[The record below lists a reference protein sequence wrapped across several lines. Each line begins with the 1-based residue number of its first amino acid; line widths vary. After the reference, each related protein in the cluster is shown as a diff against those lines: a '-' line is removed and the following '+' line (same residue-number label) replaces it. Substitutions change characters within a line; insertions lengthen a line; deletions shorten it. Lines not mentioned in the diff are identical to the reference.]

1 MLYKLFQFALESNI
15 PLPELPQA
23 EGEELEFAFRLLPMR
38 EADLE
43 SISWFHHWSLP
54 NDDVWLSFARQES
67 GYLLHFPNL
76 ADFVVSA
83 DAKDISCHPRLDI
96 PLETVRHLLL
106 DQVIPLALSKR
117 GKLVL
122 HSSAV
127 VAPGGAI
134 AFIGMTGMGKSTLT
148 ASFVKRGFPLL
159 TDDCLLLEEKER
171 QLHVVPSYA
180 GLRLW
185 DESVSVL
192 FPDGPMG
199 SQVAHYTNK
208 KRLDLSGGQL
218 RFSSNPVLLQRMY
231 FLDSPQEE
239 GDTKTISITPLT
251 AREALLEL
259 ISYSFKLDIT
269 DREFL
274 KQEFEYLCDL
284 ATLPLFYRLI
294 FPRDLSLLP
303 IVEETILENLNTE

>member
-1 MLYKLFQFALESNI
+1 MLYKLFQFTLESNI
-15 PLPELPQA
+15 PLPELPQV
-23 EGEELEFAFRLLPMR
+23 EGEELEFAFRLLPTQ
-38 EADLE
+38 EARLE
-43 SISWFHHWSLP
+43 SVSWFHHWSLP
-54 NDDVWLSFARQES
+54 NDDVWLSFARQGS
-67 GYLLHFPNL
+67 GYLLHFPDL
-76 ADFVVSA
+76 ADFVISA
-83 DAKDISCHPRLDI
+83 NAKDISCYPAPGI

-106 DQVIPLALSKR
+106 DQVIPLALSKS
-117 GKLVL
+117 GKRVL

-148 ASFVKRGFPLL
+148 ASFIKRGFPLL

-171 QLHVVPSYA
+171 HLYGVPSYA

-185 DESVSVL
+185 DESLSVL
-192 FPDGPMG
+192 FPDEPMG
-199 SQVAHYTNK
+199 SQVAHYTDK

-218 RFSSNPVLLQRMY
+218 SFCSNPILLQRMY
-231 FLDSPQEE
+231 VLDSPQQK

-251 AREALLEL
+251 PREALLEL
-259 ISYSFKLDIT
+259 ISYSFKLDIA

-274 KQEFEYLCDL
+274 KQEFEYLCNL
-284 ATLPLFYRLI
+284 ATLPLFHRLI

-303 IVEETILENLNTE
+303 IVEEAILENLNTE